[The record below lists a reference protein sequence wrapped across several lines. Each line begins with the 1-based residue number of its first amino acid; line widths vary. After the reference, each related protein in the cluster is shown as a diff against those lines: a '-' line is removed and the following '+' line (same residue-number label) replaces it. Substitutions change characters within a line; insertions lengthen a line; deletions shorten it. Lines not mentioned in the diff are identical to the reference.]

1 MEFFIVL
8 IIGVFVI
15 AAISAGSKRK
25 EEIDSLKTQISVTK
39 DCIKQ
44 IDNFLDLIDD
54 QITTKKLKESSYVFL
69 TENNVNLYEPRAR
82 RYSGYSGVR
91 VAKGIYIGGSTGKSV
106 QEQTLLSTGKLIL
119 YVDELVYSSTM
130 ETRTIKLNNIVDTE
144 LFIDGIRFSIK
155 NRQKP
160 IMFTGTNNSAAL
172 YDYIN
177 LLKALTLEFKKTEW
191 NKNDISNAIDNMKT
205 QYQDHLNSIEKE
217 LTETEK
223 K

>member
-82 RYSGYSGVR
+82 RYSSISLSEW
-91 VAKGIYIGGSTGKSV
+91 IYCPFFLRI
-106 QEQTLLSTGKLIL
+106 
-119 YVDELVYSSTM
+119 
-130 ETRTIKLNNIVDTE
+130 TR
-144 LFIDGIRFSIK
+144 
-155 NRQKP
+155 
-160 IMFTGTNNSAAL
+160 
-172 YDYIN
+172 
-177 LLKALTLEFKKTEW
+177 
-191 NKNDISNAIDNMKT
+191 
-205 QYQDHLNSIEKE
+205 
-217 LTETEK
+217 
-223 K
+223 

>member
-82 RYSGYSGVR
+82 RYAGYSGVR

-217 LTETEK
+217 LTDAEK